1 MIEKTFLSYKPIMQY
16 IPKTL
21 YGLTKYHSFI
31 KYIAEN
37 GNYICAVDGKIVSRD
52 EGNQIFR
59 ELKRKHP
66 NCKIE
71 KEICHLNNDE
81 IINYID
87 GQIDKYANYIDDY
100 NQYRSAMDANEQLYD
115 LIQKFKSIC

>member
-16 IPKTL
+16 IPKPL

-37 GNYICAVDGKIVSRD
+37 GNYICVVDGKIVSRD

-59 ELKRKHP
+59 ELKREHS

-81 IINYID
+81 IIDYID
-87 GQIDKYANYIDDY
+87 SQIDKYANYIDNY
-100 NQYRSAMDANEQLYD
+100 KQYRSAMDTNERLYD
-115 LIQKFKSIC
+115 LIRKFKSIC